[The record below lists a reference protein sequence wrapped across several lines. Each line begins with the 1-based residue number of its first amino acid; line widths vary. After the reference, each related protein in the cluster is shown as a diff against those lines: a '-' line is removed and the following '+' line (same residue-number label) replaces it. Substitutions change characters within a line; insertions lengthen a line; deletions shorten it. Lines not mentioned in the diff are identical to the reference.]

1 MEPSI
6 KCYNW
11 IASKEGWRNNTY
23 QDSVGIWT
31 IGLGV
36 RNDGFKYGKSISNER
51 VIELFLQHVK
61 SNASDVIKKWKKYFG
76 NIEPLQ
82 NELDCMI
89 AMKYQ
94 GAITYPAAAN
104 AIEKAGNFKL
114 GMLNYI
120 EKGRIVPITRKNET
134 LKIFKGDFSNVKSYS
149 TWEFNHK
156 LIFDKN
162 FNPHYPISVNNDYAG
177 STDIKPVEQTP
188 IVSGTSSNSSGNND
202 YAGSTESQQA
212 QLDYSGLM
220 YDENAVS
227 KTSDISKT
235 EANEKNTSP
244 TTNDGK
250 SVFCKS
256 ENTTDLNDVTAK
268 QITNPNIIMENKA

>member
-1 MEPSI
+1 MKIMEPSI
-6 KCYNW
+6 KCFNW

-36 RNDGFKYGKSISNER
+36 RNDGFKYGKSISNQR

-76 NIEPLQ
+76 DIEPLQ

-94 GAITYPAAAN
+94 GAITYGDAAN
-104 AIEKAGNFKL
+104 AVKEAGNFKL

-120 EKGRIVPITRKNET
+120 KKGRIVPITRKNET
-134 LKIFKGDFSNVKSYS
+134 LKIFKGDFSNVNSYS

-162 FNPHYPISVNNDYAG
+162 FNPHYPISA
-177 STDIKPVEQTP
+177 
-188 IVSGTSSNSSGNND
+188 NND

-212 QLDYSGLM
+212 QIKKESDYAGSTESQQARTELDYSGLF
-220 YDENAVS
+220 YGGYGISNDSDTS
-227 KTSDISKT
+227 KKQVEETEKEIITSTKI
-235 EANEKNTSP
+235 
-244 TTNDGK
+244 
-250 SVFCKS
+250 
-256 ENTTDLNDVTAK
+256 TTDSNDVIAK
-268 QITNPNIIMENKA
+268 QITNPNIIMS

>member
-51 VIELFLQHVK
+51 VIELFLRHVK

-76 NIEPLQ
+76 DIEPLQ

-94 GAITYPAAAN
+94 GAITYRDAAN
-104 AIEKAGNFKL
+104 AIKEAGDFKL

-120 EKGRIVPITRKNET
+120 KKGRIVPITRKNET

-149 TWEFNHK
+149 TWEFNNK

-162 FNPHYPISVNNDYAG
+162 FNPHYPISVN
-177 STDIKPVEQTP
+177 
-188 IVSGTSSNSSGNND
+188 
-202 YAGSTESQQA
+202 
-212 QLDYSGLM
+212 
-220 YDENAVS
+220 
-227 KTSDISKT
+227 
-235 EANEKNTSP
+235 
-244 TTNDGK
+244 
-250 SVFCKS
+250 
-256 ENTTDLNDVTAK
+256 
-268 QITNPNIIMENKA
+268 IIQN

>member
-1 MEPSI
+1 MNRRDYGDRLDKLASVDILTKKPTSFSLWVVHNLIFNYIIKIMEPSI

-51 VIELFLQHVK
+51 VIELFLKHVK

-76 NIEPLQ
+76 DIEPLQ

-94 GAITYPAAAN
+94 GAITYQDAAN
-104 AIEKAGNFKL
+104 AIKEAGDFKS

-120 EKGRIVPITRKNET
+120 KKGRIVPITRKNET
-134 LKIFKGDFSNVKSYS
+134 LKIFEGDFSNVKSYS
-149 TWEFNHK
+149 TWEFNNN

-162 FNPHYPISVNNDYAG
+162 FNPHYPIS
-177 STDIKPVEQTP
+177 
-188 IVSGTSSNSSGNND
+188 
-202 YAGSTESQQA
+202 
-212 QLDYSGLM
+212 
-220 YDENAVS
+220 
-227 KTSDISKT
+227 
-235 EANEKNTSP
+235 ANKYN
-244 TTNDGK
+244 
-250 SVFCKS
+250 
-256 ENTTDLNDVTAK
+256 
-268 QITNPNIIMENKA
+268 